1 MLRER
6 EKEKET
12 CCIVQWSTI
21 KIFQEQDEDPE
32 SASLKW
38 EKGSTT
44 QDPEP
49 PSAAEGPVDFTIKSE
64 ETASPPSPR
73 QPPPASTPTT
83 DLTDMAAF
91 LATAAAAVRTANQMQ
106 VWVLCEENVFLLIF
120 DLVF

>member
-64 ETASPPSPR
+64 ETASPP
-73 QPPPASTPTT
+73 ASTPTT